1 MTDPTESTIIHL
13 LEAGDERYVKIM
25 FDTYYQSLCTYI
37 MRYLISAEDAKDII
51 QSVFIS
57 FWNNKKGH
65 PFSGSVRS
73 YLFGAASKASLQ
85 FMRNKGKTYFV
96 DIELHI
102 DDFLDEVLYDDE
114 NNIEKIKEQ
123 LYIAVENLPE
133 NPRKVLKAIIFNNTP
148 YKIVAAEMQ
157 ISVNT
162 VKTYYARALQA
173 LRKSI
178 DPKTFSFLLFSF
190 IHSEK

>member
-1 MTDPTESTIIHL
+1 MTDKTESTIIRL
-13 LEAGDERYVKIM
+13 LAAGDERCMKIM
-25 FDTYYQSLCTYI
+25 FDIYYQPLCTYVI
-37 MRYLISAEDAKDII
+37 RYLLSVEDAKDIV

-65 PFSGSVRS
+65 PFSGSIRS

-102 DDFLDEVLYDDE
+102 DDFLDEMLHDDE
-114 NNIEKIKEQ
+114 AELEKIKEQ
-123 LYIAVENLPE
+123 LYAAIENLPT
-133 NPRKVLKAIIFNNTP
+133 NPQKVLKAIIFNNTP
-148 YKIVAAEMQ
+148 YKTVAEEMQ

-162 VKTYYARALQA
+162 VKTYYARALEA

-178 DPKTFSFLLFSF
+178 DTKTFSLLFLSF
-190 IHSEK
+190 LHSEK